1 VYLKE
6 VSNKFG
12 LSEQSLFNE
21 LDVQKQ
27 ITQNQTHH
35 VQQQQKEKEAPKME
49 IVPLDQ
55 EKEDPF
61 LFEVLFM
68 ENKLVEHMLA
78 FGDIVLKRRTENNQ
92 EYQITVIEEIL
103 HHFEEEQYA
112 FLVKGNEI
120 IINQV

>member
-1 VYLKE
+1 MKSVSFVQNALKREVYLKE

-35 VQQQQKEKEAPKME
+35 VQQQQKEKTAAPKME
-49 IVPLDQ
+49 VVPLDQ

-61 LFEVLFM
+61 LYDVLFM

-78 FGDIVLKRRTENNQ
+78 FGDIILKT
-92 EYQITVIEEIL
+92 
-103 HHFEEEQYA
+103 
-112 FLVKGNEI
+112 
-120 IINQV
+120 